1 MIFHYVQ
8 ELTVFSKNLPVFT
21 LINQLMQMLSSRYVM
36 PNECS
41 RNAQK
46 VVEKINVDEK
56 LYEWT
61 L

>member
-1 MIFHYVQ
+1 
-8 ELTVFSKNLPVFT
+8 
-21 LINQLMQMLSSRYVM
+21 MQMLSSRDVM
-36 PNECS
+36 PNECY

-56 LYEWT
+56 LYEWI